1 MKTFFFIILLSFSL
15 FAQDNSMTLRSYEFK
30 LGMTTDQ
37 VWENLK
43 PDLNVVE
50 DDAGS
55 LFISDKHDAPVGI
68 IVIKN
73 EKVVK
78 ILKDWGTTVKS
89 NVGQVFQ
96 TLWKIFKQYEKE
108 LDAVKVVPTETYTP
122 KGDKITLQFYITE
135 NRFIDVSIQH
145 SVTIYEVLEE
155 KEN

>member
-1 MKTFFFIILLSFSL
+1 MKTFITFIILSLSL
-15 FAQDNSMTLRSYEFK
+15 YAQDSSMTLRGYEIK

-43 PDLNVVE
+43 SDLNVVE

-55 LFISDKHDAPVGI
+55 LFISDKYDAPVGI
-68 IVIKN
+68 IVFKN

-96 TLWKIFKQYEKE
+96 TLWKIFKQYDKE
-108 LDAVKVVPTETYTP
+108 LDAVKVVPTATYTP
-122 KGDKITLQFYITE
+122 KGDKTTLQFYITE
-135 NRFIDVSIQH
+135 KRFIDISIQN

-155 KEN
+155 

>member
-1 MKTFFFIILLSFSL
+1 MKTFITFIILSMGLY
-15 FAQDNSMTLRSYEFK
+15 AQDSSMTLRGYEIK

-43 PDLNVVE
+43 SDLNVVE

-55 LFISDKHDAPVGI
+55 LFISDKYDAPVGI

-96 TLWKIFKQYEKE
+96 TLWKIFKQYDKE
-108 LDAVKVVPTETYTP
+108 LDAVKVLPTESYTP

-135 NRFIDVSIQH
+135 NRFIDISIQN